1 MNVRLVGALS
11 VGLAA
16 GRNAALLTGQSRPDT
31 VEAHV
36 AAARAAAG
44 EQYTRLFDNLC
55 EPGFRLPPAPADAAR
70 ERSRWHAE
78 PAKVFDN
85 LYFLGQSESS
95 WPGAPSA
102 WAVTTSGGLILI
114 DTLFD
119 YSVEDEI
126 VGGLKTLGL
135 DPRLIK
141 YAVVSHGHYDH
152 SGGARYLQDH
162 FGTRAILSAADW
174 DWLDGNPA
182 SQPRP
187 ARDLVATDGQ
197 QLQLGDTTV
206 TLYVTPG
213 HTPGTISAL
222 VPVRDGGKPHL
233 AAIWGGT
240 GFNWVANPSPAVRA
254 RYITPEKSDTFWFET
269 YGTSARRFREIAARA
284 GADVLIANHS
294 VFDGTWTKL
303 PRLMPRKPGDPH
315 PFVVGVDGV
324 VRYLTVAE
332 ECARAGLLRTR

>member
-1 MNVRLVGALS
+1 MKVRLLSLLS

-16 GRNAALLTGQSRPDT
+16 GPNESALLGQARTDT
-31 VEAHV
+31 VEARV

-44 EQYTRLFDNLC
+44 EEYVRLFNNLC
-55 EPGFRLPPAPADAAR
+55 DPGFHLPPAPADVR

-95 WPGAPSA
+95 WPGAAAA
-102 WAVTTSGGLILI
+102 WAVTTSEGIILI

-119 YSVEDEI
+119 YSVEDQI

-135 DPRLIK
+135 DPTQIK
-141 YAVVSHGHYDH
+141 YAVVTHGHFDH
-152 SGGARYLQDH
+152 AGGAKYLQDH
-162 FGTRAILSAADW
+162 FGTRVILSAADW

-182 SQPRP
+182 SEARP

-197 QLQLGDTTV
+197 KLRLGDTTL

-213 HTPGTISAL
+213 HTPGTLSIL
-222 VPVRDGGKPHL
+222 VPVTDRGQPHM
-233 AAIWGGT
+233 AALWGGT
-240 GFNWVANPSPAVRA
+240 GFVWRAVPAARA
-254 RYITPEKSDTFWFET
+254 RYMAPGKSDAFWFET
-269 YGTSARRFREIAARA
+269 YGRSARRFRDIAARA

-294 VFDGTWTKL
+294 VLDGTWTKL
-303 PRLMPRKPGDPH
+303 PRLMQRRPGDPH
-315 PFVVGVDGV
+315 PYVVGNDGV
-324 VRYLTVAE
+324 RRYLTVAD
-332 ECARAGLLRTR
+332 ECAQVGLLGAR